1 MSECNL
7 IELTQPN
14 THFRILGVAFET
26 NKNVTLSK
34 RKSER
39 IFVFRVMFKRV
50 KFPYVANSLAEI
62 IRNPD
67 IGNAPGDLQRVLR
80 KFHDKFGRKGLLK
93 EGEGSS
99 LTYRWNPI
107 LISHDELITSRN
119 LFKTQEARDAFIKLK
134 NNICELCEKTFE
146 RMAIDHWRAY
156 SKYNIDNILIAVL
169 LCETCNNIHHNHDA
183 SVCIVKKKHNLKYI
197 KNWISI
203 ESRIRIDFPPNEN
216 DLKTQKENIQQ
227 IKKYHKDLGIEY
239 SPDFWKD
246 LD

>member
-50 KFPYVANSLAEI
+50 KFPYVANSIDEMI
-62 IRNPD
+62 EDVDIDNP
-67 IGNAPGDLQRVLR
+67 PGDVQRALR
-80 KFHDKFGRKGLLK
+80 TFHDKFKGNGLLK
-93 EGEGSS
+93 EGKGSS

-107 LISHDELITSRN
+107 LNSHDKLIISRN
-119 LFKTQEARDAFIKLK
+119 LFKTEEARDAFIKLK

-156 SKYNIDNILIAVL
+156 SEYYIDNILIAVL